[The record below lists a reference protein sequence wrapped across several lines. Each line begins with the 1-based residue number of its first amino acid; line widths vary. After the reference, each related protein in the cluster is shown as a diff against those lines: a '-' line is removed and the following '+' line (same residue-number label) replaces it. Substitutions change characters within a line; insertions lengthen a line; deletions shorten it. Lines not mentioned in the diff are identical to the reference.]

1 MRDAMTRV
9 THFVALSLATVAAL
23 TLVVSPVQADQALVK
38 QGEYVA
44 RTGDC
49 VACHTARD
57 GKPFAGGLP
66 LQTPIGAVY
75 ATNITPDNDT
85 GIGNWSY
92 DDFVRLMRRGIHK
105 KGYTVYPAMPY
116 PSFSRMRDDDLRALY
131 AYLLH
136 GVAPVRQPN
145 RAPDIIWPLS
155 MRWPLTVWRWLF
167 APTPRPFQPPPGADV
182 RIVRGAYMVEVP
194 GHCGACH
201 TPRSFTMQEKA
212 LSGSDG
218 EVYLSGG
225 SAVDGWIPPSLS
237 NEYGGGLAGWSEG
250 DVVQLLKTARNPRS
264 ATFGGMNDVV
274 FHSTQHLND
283 GDLVSIAAYLKSL
296 PPYNAAAPYAYD
308 DAVAKALFNGD
319 ASTHGAQIYVDRCAG
334 CHHTDGKGSE
344 RVFPALAGNPLLQT
358 ADATS
363 AINIVLTG
371 STLPAT
377 RTAPSAFTMAPYAW
391 LLTDQDIADV
401 VSFIQTGWGNR
412 GAVATSSNVTAL
424 RQSARE

>member
-23 TLVVSPVQADQALVK
+23 TLVVSPVQADEAADQALVK

-225 SAVDGWIPPSLS
+225 SALM
-237 NEYGGGLAGWSEG
+237 AGF
-250 DVVQLLKTARNPRS
+250 RP
-264 ATFGGMNDVV
+264 
-274 FHSTQHLND
+274 
-283 GDLVSIAAYLKSL
+283 
-296 PPYNAAAPYAYD
+296 
-308 DAVAKALFNGD
+308 
-319 ASTHGAQIYVDRCAG
+319 RCATNMAAG
-334 CHHTDGKGSE
+334 LPVGAKG
-344 RVFPALAGNPLLQT
+344 
-358 ADATS
+358 TS
-363 AINIVLTG
+363 FN
-371 STLPAT
+371 
-377 RTAPSAFTMAPYAW
+377 Y
-391 LLTDQDIADV
+391 
-401 VSFIQTGWGNR
+401 
-412 GAVATSSNVTAL
+412 
-424 RQSARE
+424 